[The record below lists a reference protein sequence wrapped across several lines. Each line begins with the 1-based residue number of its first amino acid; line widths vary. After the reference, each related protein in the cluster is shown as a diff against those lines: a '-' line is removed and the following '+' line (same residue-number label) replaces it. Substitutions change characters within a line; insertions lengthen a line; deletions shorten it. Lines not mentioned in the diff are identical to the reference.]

1 MPSGILAGVRLRPD
15 SDSGSK
21 AVRPRAPRLLL
32 ERQASDELKRARNRG
47 AVDGAE
53 SVSLRQ
59 IPLRVVRQVRN
70 RPIGQASEVHRA
82 VEARELDFVEQVEDI
97 ESNLELR
104 PMRNRD
110 IFRDRQVEIVERW
123 ITREEPRCF
132 VAIAARLR
140 RSEALR
146 VAELPVR

>member
-59 IPLRVVRQVRN
+59 ISLRVVRQVGDRA
-70 RPIGQASEVHRA
+70 IGQTPEFHRT
-82 VEARELDFVEQVEDI
+82 VEAGELDLVQKVEDDEPDRELGA
-97 ESNLELR
+97 
-104 PMRNRD
+104 MRNRGV
-110 IFRDRQVEIVERW
+110 FAV
-123 ITREEPRCF
+123 
-132 VAIAARLR
+132 
-140 RSEALR
+140 
-146 VAELPVR
+146 